1 MNELKITKA
10 KVYPY
15 KRKSRTGAI
24 GVGMIFLDN
33 GLLLTGLELIERDN
47 KRFINYPKNPYNKKG
62 RSYVQP
68 VTATANELI
77 TNTLFDAYYAI
88 NPNQPLDEK
97 FLSEATEDFINT
109 WTADVAKRE
118 QKLKEM
124 KEKAE
129 QEKTEAE
136 IKKAAAEVKKAIE
149 LTHKFNT
156 PEKNAETSELI
167 NECLKLEQNKD
178 KE

>member
-24 GVGMIFLDN
+24 GVGMVFLDS
-33 GLLLTGLELIERDN
+33 GLLLTGLELVERDN

-88 NPNQPLDEK
+88 SPNQPLDEK

-109 WTADVAKRE
+109 WTADVAERE
-118 QKLKEM
+118 QKLKEL
-124 KEKAE
+124 KE
-129 QEKTEAE
+129 QEEQKKKNEA
-136 IKKAAAEVKKAIE
+136 IKKAAADAKKAVE
-149 LTHKFNT
+149 LSRKLNT

-167 NECLKLEQNKD
+167 NECLKLEQEKD